1 MGKKRK
7 HNKKLGLYTQA
18 QVEINVKIM
27 TPFHAAYENCE
38 QMSMYLYQEGYKYNT
53 YQLAS
58 ILKLRRGAI

>member
-38 QMSMYLYQEGYKYNT
+38 QMSMYLY
-53 YQLAS
+53 
-58 ILKLRRGAI
+58 